1 MTNELNDTEMERL
14 CKTVHEALRAFDAGV
29 GKPKPSWARAP
40 KWMKQA
46 TRESIDHVLEF
57 RDQNPGAQ
65 HEQWVRAKEQAGW
78 KYGPVKDGRKKT
90 HPLLIP
96 FSELPPHEQRK
107 DAILI
112 ALVRAIAFS

>member
-1 MTNELNDTEMERL
+1 MDEIDMDRL

-40 KWMKQA
+40 KWMKDA
-46 TRESIDHVLEF
+46 TRESVEYAIDF
-57 RDQNPGAQ
+57 PGQQPGAQ
-65 HEQWVRAKEQAGW
+65 HEEWVKTKEKAGW
-78 KYGPVKDGRKKT
+78 SFGPIKDGRKKT
-90 HPLLIP
+90 HPLLVP

-112 ALVRAIAFS
+112 ALVRAVSSV